1 MEAAALQLL
10 VDHLYWVNH
19 RLLDAAARL
28 EPATFLDSLPVASR
42 DLRATLVHELDVE
55 WSWRMALE
63 GRPPE
68 EWSSAVEL
76 VPEDFPDV
84 ATLRD
89 RWAIDEA
96 EMRAW
101 LGALGSA
108 DLSATVHPGLSRTA
122 RPLWQFIVHIVTHGA
137 HQQADAAA
145 LLTAAGASPGEIG
158 FLEFLGVTERASA

>member
-1 MEAAALQLL
+1 MDAAALKLL

-28 EPATFLDSLPVASR
+28 DSAAFVRSPTVASR

-68 EWSSAVEL
+68 EWGSDAEL
-76 VPEDFPDV
+76 VPEDFADV
-84 ATLRD
+84 VKLRE
-89 RWAIDEA
+89 RWAADEA

-101 LGALGSA
+101 LAG
-108 DLSATVHPGLSRTA
+108 LSDDELAAMSHPGLSRTA
-122 RPLWQFIVHIVTHGA
+122 RPLWQFVVHIVTHGA

-158 FLEFLGVTERASA
+158 FLEFLGVTERENR

>member
-1 MEAAALQLL
+1 VDAATVQLL

-28 EPATFLDSLPVASR
+28 EPATFASSPTVASR

-63 GRPPE
+63 GRPAE
-68 EWSSAVEL
+68 EWGSDAEL
-76 VPEDFPDV
+76 VADDFPDV

-89 RWAIDEA
+89 RWATDEA

-101 LGALGSA
+101 LATLSDD
-108 DLSATVHPGLSRTA
+108 DLAATVHPGLSRTA
-122 RPLWQFIVHIVTHGA
+122 RPLWQFVVHIVTHGA

-158 FLEFLGVTERASA
+158 FLEYLGVTERGSA

>member
-1 MEAAALQLL
+1 VDAAAIRLL

-28 EPATFLDSLPVASR
+28 DPATFVSSPTFASR

-68 EWSSAVEL
+68 EWGSDAEL
-76 VPEDFPDV
+76 VPDDFPDV
-84 ATLRD
+84 ATLRE
-89 RWAIDEA
+89 RWDADEA

-101 LGALGSA
+101 LGTLGDD
-108 DLSATVHPGLSRTA
+108 DLAATLHPGLSRTS
-122 RPLWQFIVHIVTHGA
+122 RPLWQFVIHIVTHAA

-145 LLTAAGASPGEIG
+145 MLTAAGASPGEIG
-158 FLEFLGVTERASA
+158 FLEFLGVTERANG

>member
-1 MEAAALQLL
+1 VDAAALQLL

-28 EPATFLDSLPVASR
+28 DQATFVSSPTVASR

-68 EWSSAVEL
+68 AWSSDVEL
-76 VPEDFPDV
+76 VADDFPEV
-84 ATLRD
+84 ATLRE
-89 RWAIDEA
+89 RWAADEA

-101 LGALGSA
+101 LASLTDD

-122 RPLWQFIVHIVTHGA
+122 RPLWQFVVHIVTHGA

-158 FLEFLGVTERASA
+158 FLEFLGVTERGQG